1 MEALQVANEE
11 KEMLITYIRFLD
23 YMQCTVLAYQCINNT
38 RSLLGELAS
47 KGGARISFETSIR
60 FTENGEIIF
69 HPGQQRIAES
79 IIALANETYKEASKV
94 TRLSDIRLPVLRR
107 KFRTLILD
115 RPNIETIVLN
125 NKPFLK
131 SVDEIVGKIHSN
143 FEEAKDYSRSFKKIR
158 PIFDYINT
166 FDFELYK
173 KTADD
178 LSTVKSG
185 IRKTREM
192 ENMLTHKMRITNR
205 IGMMV
210 VESRELKNTLMPRIT
225 SIMDDMKQLLK
236 KMANDQC
243 LSITKVFQV
252 EFSKLEVRPHHLD
265 KFADAVRSHNE
276 STKNLQD
283 NLQQS
288 TAVDEMIRLL
298 NQLEVK
304 IDSRMMVE
312 VDQMHDAQQVRIYI
326 YIHILP
332 LQSQY
337 LIRNLS
343 LSIYIYTNS
352 FQSQ

>member
-1 MEALQVANEE
+1 
-11 KEMLITYIRFLD
+11 
-23 YMQCTVLAYQCINNT
+23 
-38 RSLLGELAS
+38 
-47 KGGARISFETSIR
+47 
-60 FTENGEIIF
+60 
-69 HPGQQRIAES
+69 
-79 IIALANETYKEASKV
+79 
-94 TRLSDIRLPVLRR
+94 
-107 KFRTLILD
+107 
-115 RPNIETIVLN
+115 
-125 NKPFLK
+125 
-131 SVDEIVGKIHSN
+131 
-143 FEEAKDYSRSFKKIR
+143 
-158 PIFDYINT
+158 
-166 FDFELYK
+166 
-173 KTADD
+173 
-178 LSTVKSG
+178 VKSG

-205 IGMMV
+205 IGMMI

-326 YIHILP
+326 YILP
-332 LQSQY
+332 LQ
-337 LIRNLS
+337 
-343 LSIYIYTNS
+343 
-352 FQSQ
+352 

>member
-1 MEALQVANEE
+1 M
-11 KEMLITYIRFLD
+11 
-23 YMQCTVLAYQCINNT
+23 
-38 RSLLGELAS
+38 
-47 KGGARISFETSIR
+47 
-60 FTENGEIIF
+60 
-69 HPGQQRIAES
+69 
-79 IIALANETYKEASKV
+79 
-94 TRLSDIRLPVLRR
+94 
-107 KFRTLILD
+107 
-115 RPNIETIVLN
+115 
-125 NKPFLK
+125 
-131 SVDEIVGKIHSN
+131 
-143 FEEAKDYSRSFKKIR
+143 
-158 PIFDYINT
+158 
-166 FDFELYK
+166 
-173 KTADD
+173 
-178 LSTVKSG
+178 KSG

-205 IGMMV
+205 IGMMI

-326 YIHILP
+326 YILP
-332 LQSQY
+332 LQ
-337 LIRNLS
+337 
-343 LSIYIYTNS
+343 
-352 FQSQ
+352 